1 VKDEREAGHK
11 DLEAEIKSF
20 CELHNSLETRTFFE
34 EMDKAG
40 LLRLDWPEHLGGRG
54 WNRREQLI
62 VIKAL
67 AEYKCPIFPEALS
80 LGAPLI
86 INLSLDE
93 DKLFLLENLI
103 RNLSVWRI
111 HHNPDSEGFFLAQE
125 DSSLYVI
132 CQKKK
137 YPLGESGLAEEYLS
151 KYFSTACLLQ
161 QWLSGILLSK
171 DLSRAI
177 SGSIENEIIEEEI
190 SFRAVERLFR
200 KSESLSLQ
208 ALRSNSGRIK
218 AHQILTGLIGYEGLL
233 KKSAEAGS
241 NDPPKFLKERVF
253 LQSVESQISLNE
265 ILIKDHVYEESLD
278 NDKE

>member
-1 VKDEREAGHK
+1 MKDERKADHK
-11 DLEAEIKSF
+11 DLEAEIKTF
-20 CELHNSLETRTFFE
+20 CELHNSLETRAFFA
-34 EMDKAG
+34 EMEKAA

-54 WNRREQLI
+54 WDRREQLM
-62 VIKAL
+62 VIKTL
-67 AEYKCPIFPEALS
+67 AKYGCPIFPEALS

-86 INLSLDE
+86 INLSLE
-93 DKLFLLENLI
+93 GDKIFLLENLI
-103 RNLSVWRI
+103 RNLSAWRI
-111 HHNPDSEGFFLAQE
+111 HHNPGSEGFFWDQE
-125 DSSLYVI
+125 DSSIYVI
-132 CQKKK
+132 YQKKK

-171 DLSRAI
+171 NVSRTI
-177 SGSIENEIIEEEI
+177 GGSIENDIIEEEI

-253 LQSVESQISLNE
+253 LESVESQFSLNE
-265 ILIKDHVYEESLD
+265 ILIKDKVYEESLD
-278 NDKE
+278 NDED

>member
-1 VKDEREAGHK
+1 
-11 DLEAEIKSF
+11 
-20 CELHNSLETRTFFE
+20 
-34 EMDKAG
+34 M
-40 LLRLDWPEHLGGRG
+40 
-54 WNRREQLI
+54 
-62 VIKAL
+62 
-67 AEYKCPIFPEALS
+67 
-80 LGAPLI
+80 I

-103 RNLSVWRI
+103 RNLCAWRI
-111 HHNPDSEGFFLAQE
+111 HHNPDSEGFVWDQE

-161 QWLSGILLSK
+161 QWLSGIILSK

-200 KSESLSLQ
+200 TSDSRSLQ

-253 LQSVESQISLNE
+253 LESVESQISLNE

-278 NDKE
+278 NDEE

>member
-1 VKDEREAGHK
+1 MHLSLRHNTSTTHSWLHNKCLLTGVLFEDKEVFRLHDDLAK
-11 DLEAEIKSF
+11 DLP
-20 CELHNSLETRTFFE
+20 NFE
-34 EMDKAG
+34 
-40 LLRLDWPEHLGGRG
+40 
-54 WNRREQLI
+54 
-62 VIKAL
+62 
-67 AEYKCPIFPEALS
+67 IFPEALS

-103 RNLSVWRI
+103 RNLCAWRI
-111 HHNPDSEGFFLAQE
+111 HHNPDSEGFVWDQE

-161 QWLSGILLSK
+161 QWLSGIILSK

-200 KSESLSLQ
+200 TSDSRSLQ

-233 KKSAEAGS
+233 KKSAEAPKLLS
-241 NDPPKFLKERVF
+241 INAIKVFRKVPSAISDSPKFKLLAKIQKSKF
-253 LQSVESQISLNE
+253 SAKFN
-265 ILIKDHVYEESLD
+265 
-278 NDKE
+278 